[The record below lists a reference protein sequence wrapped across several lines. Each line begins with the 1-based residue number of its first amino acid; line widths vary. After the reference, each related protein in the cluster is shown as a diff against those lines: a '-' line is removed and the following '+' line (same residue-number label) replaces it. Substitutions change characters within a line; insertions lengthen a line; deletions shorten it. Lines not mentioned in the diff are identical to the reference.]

1 MLYNRLLLLVLCSSL
16 LASCALRRSTKGLT
30 DYEQGIVHYEAKD
43 YHEAAQLFEKAL
55 PALRGKKEE
64 AFVHFC
70 KAYCSFYQK
79 KYVRSADR
87 FKYFHEMFPRDPRA
101 EEALYMQGRALYLE
115 SPDVVLDQSITEEA
129 IYALRNYV
137 ERYPEGTYSD
147 QVTVYLK
154 ELDSKL
160 ALKAFNN
167 AKLYHQLD
175 RYAAAVVA
183 LDYFQED
190 FPDTPHSQEAAYL
203 KAEAQHRC
211 PEPKDEATQRAQ
223 WMTTIKY
230 CQEFLDAYPDSKYAS
245 AIGKIYEESL
255 ARIDKLVQPLKQPL
269 P

>member
-1 MLYNRLLLLVLCSSL
+1 MLYNRLLVLVLCSSL

-43 YHEAAQLFEKAL
+43 YHEAAQLFKKAL
-55 PALRGKKEE
+55 PILRGKREE
-64 AFVHFC
+64 ASVHFYQ
-70 KAYCSFYQK
+70 AYCSFYQK

-87 FKYFHEMFPRDPRA
+87 FKYFHETFLRDPRA

-129 IYALRNYV
+129 VCALRNYV
-137 ERYPEGTYSD
+137 DRYPEGTYID
-147 QVTVYLK
+147 QAATHLK
-154 ELDSKL
+154 ELDNKL

-167 AKLYHQLD
+167 AKHYHQLD

-183 LDYFQED
+183 LGYFQED

-203 KAEAQHRC
+203 KAEAQHRR
-211 PEPKDEATQRAQ
+211 PVPKDEATQRAQ
-223 WMTTIKY
+223 CMTTIKC

-245 AIGKIYEESL
+245 AIEKIYEESL
-255 ARIDKLVQPLKQPL
+255 ARIDKLAQPLKRPS